1 MKLRTSILPLAGLAF
16 AAVAVANSPSAPVER
31 SPEAAAKLAK
41 RLQGRT
47 EGPPVSCI
55 PNFRGNSRIEV
66 IDAQTLLF
74 RDGSTVYVQRPVG
87 RCDRLD
93 DGYALVNRKVGNQIC
108 SGDINELIDFTTGI
122 YGGSCVYGPFV
133 PYRKAI

>member
-16 AAVAVANSPSAPVER
+16 GAVALANTPAAQVER

-47 EGPPVSCI
+47 EGAPVSCI
-55 PNFRGNSRIEV
+55 PNFRGNSRMEV

-74 RDGSTVYVQRPVG
+74 RDGSTVYIQQPVG

-93 DGYALVNRKVGNQIC
+93 DDGYALVNRKAGGTQIC
-108 SGDINELIDFTTGI
+108 SGDINELIDLSTGV
-122 YGGSCVYGPFV
+122 YGGSCIYGPFV
-133 PYRKAI
+133 PYRK